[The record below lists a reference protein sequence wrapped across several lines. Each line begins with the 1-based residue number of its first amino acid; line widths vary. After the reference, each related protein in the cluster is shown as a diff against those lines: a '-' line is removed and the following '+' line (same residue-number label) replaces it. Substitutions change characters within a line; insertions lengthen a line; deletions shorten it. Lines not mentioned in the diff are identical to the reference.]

1 MIATLMVLVGAVA
14 LLGLATYMARQPKE
28 VGELRYIPYG
38 GVQFVAILIIVLA
51 LAHIISLLTG
61 QPLVGRFSR

>member
-1 MIATLMVLVGAVA
+1 MIGTAAALAAGVVLF
-14 LLGLATYMARQPKE
+14 LGATYMARRPKE
-28 VGELRYIPYG
+28 DGELRWIPYG
-38 GVQFVAILIIVLA
+38 GLQFVAILVVILA

>member
-1 MIATLMVLVGAVA
+1 VVVTLAVLAAAVA
-14 LLGLATYMARQPKE
+14 VFLFATYQGRRPRE
-28 VGELRYIPYG
+28 LGELRWIPYG